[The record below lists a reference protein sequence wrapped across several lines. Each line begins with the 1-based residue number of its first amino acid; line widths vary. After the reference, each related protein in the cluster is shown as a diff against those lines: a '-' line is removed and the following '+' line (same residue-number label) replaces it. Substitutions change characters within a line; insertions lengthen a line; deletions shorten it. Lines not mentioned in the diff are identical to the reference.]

1 VKSRPAWSRRWRILV
16 ALGIV
21 VLVAYGSYLGAANW
35 FLSSPAAD
43 RVINREPEKLRI
55 TWSRARSW
63 FPGAVVLDDVA
74 IEGANR
80 QFDWRAEVD
89 HVFVELS
96 LPRLPLK
103 IFHSDL
109 IVGRGLTF
117 RLKQREQ
124 AVEVSMQPAV
134 GSPPGAAAPLAGPPP
149 GPPGRRKP
157 WRLELDGIRIKD
169 LREIS
174 IGQSS
179 LLGSGR
185 ITGGLD
191 FEVRGL
197 LRFDVLSLAFT
208 EARLE
213 RAGDVVGDGVSFTLE
228 GSSAPFEPGEATV
241 REILGGVSGSATVT
255 ADVESIA
262 ALAFLLE
269 RPEWLSFGGSGHLD
283 SAFRLRR
290 GVVAPGGHLDFDAE
304 VLQARVADWII
315 EGGGKLALQLPE
327 GGPQAAL
334 LDLDFEQF
342 AIRRGE
348 RDIAHIHGEDLR
360 VALGARALDL
370 ERGLQDLDLR
380 VEVPPSRVD
389 FAAYDSYLPKSPFR
403 IERGEGTLRSWFEY
417 SEASAQGKGEVEISV
432 DGASGAAG
440 DLGIGGDVRLHTLIK
455 SGDLDAKRFDV
466 SGSSLELRNVRVT
479 KPGGGVESEGWWAT
493 FATETARLEMKEPLE
508 AEIAVRSRMRD
519 AKPFLT
525 ALASQRKAL
534 FWIDELL
541 GVKDVEGRAVIVVDG
556 QSLAARDV
564 AISGRKLDIEGDIQ
578 FTGKRRDGLL
588 FIEYGPF
595 STALEMTGAER
606 EWKLFHARRWFEAR
620 RMERRHPS

>member
-1 VKSRPAWSRRWRILV
+1 VKSRPARSRQWRILV

-21 VLVAYGSYLGAANW
+21 VLLAYGSYLGAANW

-43 RVINREPEKLRI
+43 RVINRKPETLHI

-63 FPGAVVLDDVA
+63 FPGAVVLDGVA

-80 QFDWRAEVD
+80 QFDWSAKLD

-96 LPRLPLK
+96 LFRLPLK

-117 RLKQREQ
+117 RLKQHDQ
-124 AVEVSMQPAV
+124 AVAVSVQPAV
-134 GSPPGAAAPLAGPPP
+134 GGTAGAAGAPAGPAR
-149 GPPGRRKP
+149 RRKP
-157 WRLELDGIRIKD
+157 WRLDLDGIRIKD

-191 FEVRGL
+191 FEVRGP

-208 EARLE
+208 DARLQ
-213 RAGDVVGDGVSFTLE
+213 RAGDTVGDRVSFTLE
-228 GSSAPFEPGEATV
+228 ASSAPFEPGDATV

-262 ALAFLLE
+262 ALAFLLR
-269 RPEWLSFGGSGHLD
+269 RPEWLSFAGSGHLD

-290 GVVAPGGHLDFDAE
+290 GVVAPGGHLDFDSE
-304 VLQARVADWII
+304 VLQARVADWTI

-327 GGPQAAL
+327 DGPQAAV

-348 RDIAHIHGEDLR
+348 REIAHIHGEDLR
-360 VALGARALDL
+360 VALGARVLDL
-370 ERGLQDLDLR
+370 ERGLQDLHLR
-380 VEVPPSRVD
+380 VDVPPSRVD

-417 SEASAQGKGEVEISV
+417 SEATAQGKGEVEMSV